1 MKRYLSFILIYCACT
16 GAAFPQQTDP
26 PAPSVIYVATALNH
40 LTILEFHEPV
50 TMAAAGS
57 SDFQIER
64 QENKVF
70 VKPMKSGASTDLFV
84 WTASRRFAYE
94 LETTQ
99 EVKSKNFAI
108 DNAPSPA
115 AHLVVSPSTDQLA
128 DLMLTRAF
136 LGTVEITSV
145 NTRPSKN
152 RVGVRV
158 EQVFR
163 TRSSVYIHYTIE
175 NNSKSSY
182 HVAATSAYQVQGDH
196 SSISLSSLAHKQLD
210 PRLLEKLVSTQNVS
224 LPIAHAE
231 SAAEDL
237 APGEATQGV
246 GINLSFNKAIERRMA
261 DNVSPY
267 PLPLAGHDRSRY
279 LRVFGQEPRF
289 WGKMLSWAKPPK
301 APFTEFHKLG
311 YRLSSYAAQLSSFA
325 HTHTI
330 SISHCFILVA
340 ICRSGGVI

>member
-1 MKRYLSFILIYCACT
+1 MKRFLSFILIYSACT
-16 GAAFPQQTDP
+16 GAAFPQLTEP
-26 PAPSVIYVATALNH
+26 PAPGVVHVATALNH

-70 VKPMKSGASTDLFV
+70 VKPMKSGASTNLFV
-84 WTASRRFAYE
+84 WTTSRRFAYE

-99 EVKSKNFAI
+99 EVKNMNFAI
-108 DNAPSPA
+108 DNSAPVPA

-136 LGTVEITSV
+136 LGAVEITSV
-145 NTRPSKN
+145 DTRPPKN
-152 RVGVRV
+152 QVEVRV

-182 HVAATSAYQVQGDH
+182 HVAAPSAYQLQGDP
-196 SSISLSSLAHKQLD
+196 SSVSLANLAHKQLD
-210 PRLLEKLVSTQNVS
+210 PRLSEKLASTKNVS

-231 SAAEDL
+231 NVVEDL
-237 APGEATQGV
+237 GPGEATQGV
-246 GINLSFNKAIERRMA
+246 
-261 DNVSPY
+261 
-267 PLPLAGHDRSRY
+267 
-279 LRVFGQEPRF
+279 
-289 WGKMLSWAKPPK
+289 
-301 APFTEFHKLG
+301 
-311 YRLSSYAAQLSSFA
+311 
-325 HTHTI
+325 
-330 SISHCFILVA
+330 VA
-340 ICRSGGVI
+340 IRQDLNSPAIVHLVFAGGVKVTFVL

>member
-1 MKRYLSFILIYCACT
+1 MKRFLSFILIYCACT
-16 GAAFPQQTDP
+16 GAAFPQQTEP
-26 PAPSVIYVATALNH
+26 PAPGVVHVATALNH

-57 SDFQIER
+57 ADFQIER

-99 EVKSKNFAI
+99 EVKNMNFAI
-108 DNAPSPA
+108 DNSAPVPV

-136 LGTVEITSV
+136 LGAVEITSV
-145 NTRPSKN
+145 NTRPPKN
-152 RVGVRV
+152 QVGVRV

-182 HVAATSAYQVQGDH
+182 HVAAPSAYQLQGDL
-196 SSISLSSLAHKQLD
+196 SSISLPSFAHKQLD
-210 PRLLEKLVSTQNVS
+210 PRLSEKLASTQNVS

-237 APGEATQGV
+237 GPGEATQGV
-246 GINLSFNKAIERRMA
+246 
-261 DNVSPY
+261 
-267 PLPLAGHDRSRY
+267 
-279 LRVFGQEPRF
+279 
-289 WGKMLSWAKPPK
+289 
-301 APFTEFHKLG
+301 
-311 YRLSSYAAQLSSFA
+311 
-325 HTHTI
+325 
-330 SISHCFILVA
+330 VA
-340 ICRSGGVI
+340 IRQDLNSPAIVHLVFEGGVKATFVL

>member
-1 MKRYLSFILIYCACT
+1 MKRFLSLILIYAACT
-16 GAAFPQQTDP
+16 GTAFPQQTDP
-26 PAPSVIYVATALNH
+26 PAPRVVHVATALNH
-40 LTILEFHEPV
+40 LTILEFNEPV

-99 EVKSKNFAI
+99 EVKNMNFAI
-108 DNAPSPA
+108 DNSAPAPA
-115 AHLVVSPSTDQLA
+115 AHPVVSPSTDQLA

-136 LGTVEITSV
+136 LGAVEITPV
-145 NTRPSKN
+145 NTRPPKN
-152 RVGVRV
+152 QVGVRV

-182 HVAATSAYQVQGDH
+182 HVAAPSAYQVQGDH
-196 SSISLSSLAHKQLD
+196 SSTSLSSFAHKQLD
-210 PRLLEKLVSTQNVS
+210 ERLLEKLVSTQNVS

-231 SAAEDL
+231 SAAENL
-237 APGEATQGV
+237 APGETTQGV
-246 GINLSFNKAIERRMA
+246 
-261 DNVSPY
+261 
-267 PLPLAGHDRSRY
+267 
-279 LRVFGQEPRF
+279 
-289 WGKMLSWAKPPK
+289 
-301 APFTEFHKLG
+301 
-311 YRLSSYAAQLSSFA
+311 
-325 HTHTI
+325 
-330 SISHCFILVA
+330 VA
-340 ICRSGGVI
+340 IRQDLNSPAIVHLVFEGGVKATFVL

>member
-1 MKRYLSFILIYCACT
+1 MKRFLSLILIYSACT
-16 GAAFPQQTDP
+16 VAAFPQQTDP
-26 PAPSVIYVATALNH
+26 PAPGVIRVATALNH

-99 EVKSKNFAI
+99 EVKNMNFAI
-108 DNAPSPA
+108 DNAVPTPA
-115 AHLVVSPSTDQLA
+115 GHPVVSPSTEQLA
-128 DLMLTRAF
+128 DMMLTRAF
-136 LGTVEITSV
+136 LGTVEITSFK
-145 NTRPSKN
+145 RRSPKN
-152 RVGVRV
+152 QVGVRV

-182 HVAATSAYQVQGDH
+182 HVAAPSAYQVQEDH
-196 SSISLSSLAHKQLD
+196 SSISLSSFAHQQLD
-210 PRLLEKLVSTQNVS
+210 PRLLEKLASTQNVS

-237 APGEATQGV
+237 APGEETQGV
-246 GINLSFNKAIERRMA
+246 
-261 DNVSPY
+261 
-267 PLPLAGHDRSRY
+267 
-279 LRVFGQEPRF
+279 
-289 WGKMLSWAKPPK
+289 
-301 APFTEFHKLG
+301 
-311 YRLSSYAAQLSSFA
+311 
-325 HTHTI
+325 
-330 SISHCFILVA
+330 VA
-340 ICRSGGVI
+340 IRQDLNSPAIVHLVFEGGVKATFVL